1 MQLDR
6 VMWSIALTAV
16 GAVPAAGWA
25 QGFGLNEIGTCAVAR
40 GQATTGAP
48 CRDASVIYWNPA
60 AATMLPGW
68 SVYAGVAAIDL
79 NGNFTADST
88 GTVYPA
94 QVPTQ
99 FPPHVFVNYGANR
112 WAAGLGVY
120 VPYGL
125 TSEWGDN
132 FPGRFSA
139 KKASL
144 QSVYVQ
150 PNFSYELIPGR
161 LSIGGGPVFGYSSVE
176 LIQGIDLA
184 SQSAAALGLPQ
195 GTTFALLG
203 IRPGTEFARARLK
216 GNATAW
222 GFDVGIHGQITPD
235 VQVGARYLSKLD
247 FKYDD
252 ADATFQQLQTGLILP
267 AAIPTPLGA
276 IDAGTPVDQLVSG
289 QFATGGALMSQT
301 VATEIEH
308 PAQFQAGVG
317 YSGIPNALLSV
328 DYVWVG
334 WNSFDQLPVQF
345 KGPAAA
351 DSRILIE
358 DYRDSWGIRT
368 GGQYDFANGWA
379 GRAGFNY
386 TRTPAPDATVTP
398 LLPDMNRYDWTV
410 GLSIPL
416 TQGITADWGYLRVST
431 QGRRGRVAERAIF
444 PNSPAL
450 DISTVPTAPN
460 TGFYELNANVF
471 SLSLEAHF

>member
-1 MQLDR
+1 
-6 VMWSIALTAV
+6 
-16 GAVPAAGWA
+16 
-25 QGFGLNEIGTCAVAR
+25 
-40 GQATTGAP
+40 
-48 CRDASVIYWNPA
+48 
-60 AATMLPGW
+60 
-68 SVYAGVAAIDL
+68 
-79 NGNFTADST
+79 
-88 GTVYPA
+88 
-94 QVPTQ
+94 
-99 FPPHVFVNYGANR
+99 
-112 WAAGLGVY
+112 
-120 VPYGL
+120 
-125 TSEWGDN
+125 
-132 FPGRFSA
+132 
-139 KKASL
+139 
-144 QSVYVQ
+144 
-150 PNFSYELIPGR
+150 

-317 YSGIPNALLSV
+317 YSGIPNTLLSV

-334 WNSFDQLPVQF
+334 WKSFDQLPVQF

-416 TQGITADWGYLRVST
+416 TQRITADWGYLRVST